1 MRANPPFHSNWRPTA
16 PNSRNLGSSLLSSDC
31 LFKKEKERK
40 KITQNEWR
48 YLEMK
53 TDNDMQR
60 YLQHTHK
67 GNKIRKGKKRK
78 ERKKSIIVR
87 SLVVGW

>member
-16 PNSRNLGSSLLSSDC
+16 PNSQNLDSSLLSSNF
-31 LFKKEKERK
+31 LFKKEKERKK

-60 YLQHTHK
+60 YLQHTHTHK
-67 GNKIRKGKKRK
+67 
-78 ERKKSIIVR
+78 
-87 SLVVGW
+87 